1 MVRPLSVSPIGV
13 TAAATA
19 RVPPGCSQWGE
30 TAPDWAGPRYSLA
43 VRAGADLDSKALR
56 EAREA
61 RGLTQHQLARLIG
74 VAGGERVARW
84 ERGAS
89 RPMPRLVHAMAE
101 ALEVSVGFLLAEERA
116 GLTLRGLRVRSGLTA
131 EQVATM
137 SLMSAD
143 TYRHWRR
150 ATCVVLPRTRRWS
163 GSRRASTFPST
174 TSWEPSTGSCD
185 ACAGELSTG
194 Y

>member
-1 MVRPLSVSPIGV
+1 VRQLSVTPIGV
-13 TAAATA
+13 TAAANSPSPSWLLTMG
-19 RVPPGCSQWGE
+19 RNGSR
-30 TAPDWAGPRYSLA
+30 WADPRYSRA

-74 VAGGERVARW
+74 VAGGERIARW

-101 ALEVSVGFLLAEERA
+101 ALEVSVGFLLAEERT

-143 TYRHWRR
+143 TYRHWEAGYLRG
-150 ATCVVLPRTRRWS
+150 AAPYEAVVRIA
-163 GSRRASTFPST
+163 ASLNVPVDDV
-174 TSWEPSTGSCD
+174 EG
-185 ACAGELSTG
+185 ALNRVE
-194 Y
+194 